1 MKASLWSIQNFSVT
15 QCNLFLGALGYF
27 AQSQCFGSEAATFLV
42 TETGFGVL
50 CAAYTI
56 VNLAVYH
63 HNCFCLFRE
72 WM

>member
-15 QCNLFLGALGYF
+15 QCNLSQGALGYF
-27 AQSQCFGSEAATFLV
+27 AQSQSFEFEAATFVV

-56 VNLAVYH
+56 VKLAVYH
-63 HNCFCLFRE
+63 HKCFRFFKE
-72 WM
+72 